1 MSQEST
7 EFQWD
12 ENKRESNIEKHS
24 VDFTDAIQVFAGPH
38 FIEDRTREEDGEVRR
53 GAIGPIPERLTPNH
67 WSGELIVVVFT
78 RRGDAIRVISA
89 RRADKDERR
98 RYESHF
104 GGSKKG
110 RE

>member
-7 EFQWD
+7 EFEWD
-12 ENKRESNIEKHS
+12 EDKRESNIDKHS

-38 FIEDRTREEDGEVRR
+38 FIEDRTREEDDEGRK
-53 GAIGPIPERLTPNH
+53 GAIGPIPERLTPDD

-78 RRGDAIRVISA
+78 WRGDAIRIISA
-89 RRADKDERR
+89 RRADNDERR

-104 GGSKKG
+104 GGGERG
-110 RE
+110 RK